1 MTGILLST
9 GKEINKFLSPR
20 TDKDCHTEFLGLVLF
35 LLSISSLFEAKWVL
49 LDLKLLTPPEWLSV
63 RYRYVIRT
71 LSKNPDKKNG
81 GICGWT

>member
-20 TDKDCHTEFLGLVLF
+20 TDKDCHTEFLVLVHKLK
-35 LLSISSLFEAKWVL
+35 LKWVL

-63 RYRYVIRT
+63 KYRYVIHT
-71 LSKNPDKKNG
+71 LSKNPDKKN
-81 GICGWT
+81 